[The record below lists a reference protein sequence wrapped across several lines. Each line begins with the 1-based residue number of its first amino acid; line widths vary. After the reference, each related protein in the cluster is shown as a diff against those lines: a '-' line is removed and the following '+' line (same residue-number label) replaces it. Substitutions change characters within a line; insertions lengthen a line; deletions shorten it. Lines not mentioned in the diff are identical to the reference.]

1 MSVTVAD
8 LKTRAKDLVQDTK
21 SRISDALWTQIA
33 KDAVLEYSR
42 KRPMV
47 KPWDLAL
54 LAGVDTYTLPAGFL
68 SFVVFPTASD
78 SADEG
83 VYHLPSGKLM
93 ALPSTWQPPEEY
105 RIKGTD
111 VWVYPTPGSNFTLP
125 TRVAFAHVINVAG
138 DAFPTVRDD
147 EVPLILKK
155 MKADALGV
163 IANREAQ
170 AFNYSEGDTKVEL
183 GKRAEHYQR
192 LAKEAA
198 AEWEGAVESA
208 VILQ

>member
-1 MSVTVAD
+1 MSVTVAN
-8 LKTRAKDLVQDTK
+8 LIARAKDLVQDTK
-21 SRISDALWTQIA
+21 ARITDPLWDQVA

-54 LAGVDTYTLPAGFL
+54 LAGVDTYTLPDGFL
-68 SFVVFPTASD
+68 SFVVFPTAGD

-105 RIKGTD
+105 RVEGTD
-111 VWVYPTPGSNFTLP
+111 LWVYPTPGSNFALP

-138 DAFPTVRDD
+138 DAYPTVRDD
-147 EVPLILKK
+147 EVPLIVKK
-155 MKADALGV
+155 MKADALAI
-163 IANREAQ
+163 IATREAQ
-170 AFNYSEGDTKVEL
+170 AFNYSEGDTKIEL
-183 GKRAEHYQR
+183 GKRAEHYGK

-198 AEWEGAVESA
+198 ADWEKAVDSA
-208 VILQ
+208 VVIQ